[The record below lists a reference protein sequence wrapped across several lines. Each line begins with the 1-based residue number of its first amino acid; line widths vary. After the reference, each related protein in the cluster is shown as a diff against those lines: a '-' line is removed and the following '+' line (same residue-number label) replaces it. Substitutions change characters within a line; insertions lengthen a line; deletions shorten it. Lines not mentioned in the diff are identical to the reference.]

1 MTAYVI
7 DKKNNTLSLED
18 VLVTMSKDELTK
30 IRKNIGIKNVS
41 KLNREQLKDAL
52 VEQMPLALNEALPV
66 IFALFDEERIELLQK
81 IVRKNGRLL
90 IAEPLTEQ
98 QQRYWKELGLLFQV
112 EEEDYAFLYMPFEI
126 IDVVKLKLSETD
138 SKLLNINSQLINAVK
153 GIIYYYGAISYS
165 DLENVIKRYAIFN
178 SLKYEVKDII
188 INYRHYHADFG
199 LNEQYLY
206 HASIP
211 DPKVIIAEQQ
221 KREDL
226 DYAHY
231 HLTDLL
237 KVKSAFYIERT
248 SAHQY
253 VVDILVSHYQL
264 QQHEA
269 VLVADQCE
277 FGIRAG
283 LQLNDII
290 QYMLRELYVENE
302 AQLNILV
309 PRLIIMFNQTSQWFL
324 KGHCSNELKTGA
336 SQEQTQVTA
345 APTNIGR
352 NDQCYCGSGKK
363 YKKCCMNK

>member
-1 MTAYVI
+1 MSGYVI
-7 DKKNNTLSLED
+7 DTKNNTLSMTQ
-18 VLVTMSKDELTK
+18 VLAPMSKDELTK

-41 KLNREQLKDAL
+41 KLNREQLKEAIAEQMSVAL
-52 VEQMPLALNEALPV
+52 VEALPT

-81 IVRKNGRLL
+81 VVQKNGRLL
-90 IAEPLTEQ
+90 VAEPLTELQ
-98 QQRYWKELGLLFQV
+98 LRYWKELGLLFQV
-112 EEEDYAFLYMPFEI
+112 QEEDYAFIYMPIEI
-126 IDVVKLKLSETD
+126 VEVVKQQLDLVDRKLI
-138 SKLLNINSQLINAVK
+138 NINAQLINAVK
-153 GIIYYYGAISYS
+153 GMIYYYGAMSYEAL
-165 DLENVIKRYAIFN
+165 DAVVKRYAIFDA
-178 SLKYEVKDII
+178 LKFDIKDII
-188 INYRHYHADFG
+188 VNYRHYHADFG
-199 LNEQYLY
+199 LNEQYIY
-206 HASIP
+206 HVSIP
-211 DPKVIIAEQQ
+211 DPKVIIEEQK

-226 DYAHY
+226 EYAHFN
-231 HLTDLL
+231 LSDLL
-237 KVKSAFYIERT
+237 KVKSAFYIERS

-264 QQHEA
+264 QHHEA

-290 QYMLRELYVENE
+290 QYMIRELYVENE
-302 AQLNILV
+302 SQLNPLV

-324 KGHCSNELKTGA
+324 KGHTSDELKNDK
-336 SQEQTQVTA
+336 QVEQVTTS